1 MRKFSA
7 LSKWTPKTVV
17 SIVVLTTLSAC
28 AVTPT
33 PLTQTDVQSAAADRK
48 ARYIPKD
55 QVPVTGAI
63 GLHEAMARALK
74 YNLDRKIEIAKLQMR
89 SSQVDISKMEML
101 PQFVASSEFSKR
113 DNDPGS
119 YSVNLGTGSQSTT
132 ASRSVDRES
141 QSSDLS
147 VSWNIL
153 DFGLSYYRAQ
163 QAANNAL
170 IASEEKRAVT
180 NRLLEDVRTAYWR
193 AASAQRLEGR
203 LAKLLNRAERA
214 LSDSRALSDDG
225 QSDPLIN
232 LKYQRDMLRLIVEIK
247 GLRRDLDVAK
257 RQLAAL
263 INVPPNQTI
272 RVRTN
277 DYASPPSLKM
287 SATQLVDLALLNRPE
302 LREIS
307 YEMRN
312 LELDKKS
319 AALGMLPSISPFVT
333 ASASTNELL
342 VNQDW
347 MNAGVRVSWDLLGVA
362 TQGGQTKYY
371 KNSQALLDAR
381 SLALTQAI
389 ATQVHVAHARF
400 GLLKDE
406 VKAARDY
413 RNVSRK
419 IAKTINDQA
428 ETGSAGNQDSV
439 YEEMNAIL
447 AEMRYDTKFA
457 ELQNT
462 YANLFSSIGLNMY
475 PIADVENIDLIELKD
490 QIHATWQ
497 AMGEG
502 IH

>member
-7 LSKWTPKTVV
+7 LTKWTPKTVV

-28 AVTPT
+28 VVTPT

-48 ARYIPKD
+48 ARYVPKD

-74 YNLDRKIEIAKLQMR
+74 YNLDRKIEIAKLQRR
-89 SSQVDISKMEML
+89 SSQLDISKMEML

-141 QSSDLS
+141 QSSD
-147 VSWNIL
+147 
-153 DFGLSYYRAQ
+153 
-163 QAANNAL
+163 
-170 IASEEKRAVT
+170 
-180 NRLLEDVRTAYWR
+180 
-193 AASAQRLEGR
+193 
-203 LAKLLNRAERA
+203 
-214 LSDSRALSDDG
+214 SRALSDDG
-225 QSDPLIN
+225 QSDPLVN

-263 INVPPNQTI
+263 INVPPTQTI

-277 DYASPPSLKM
+277 DYATPLSLKM
-287 SATQLVDLALLNRPE
+287 SASQLVDLALLNRPE

-319 AALGMLPSISPFVT
+319 AALGILPSISPFVT
-333 ASASTNELL
+333 ASASTNDLL
-342 VNQDW
+342 VNRDW

-362 TQGGQTKYY
+362 TQGSQTKLY

-475 PIADVENIDLIELKD
+475 PIADVENIDLVQLKD

>member
-7 LSKWTPKTVV
+7 LTKWTPKTVV

-48 ARYIPKD
+48 ARYVPKD

-89 SSQVDISKMEML
+89 SSQLDISKMEML

-141 QSSDLS
+141 QSSD
-147 VSWNIL
+147 
-153 DFGLSYYRAQ
+153 
-163 QAANNAL
+163 
-170 IASEEKRAVT
+170 
-180 NRLLEDVRTAYWR
+180 
-193 AASAQRLEGR
+193 
-203 LAKLLNRAERA
+203 
-214 LSDSRALSDDG
+214 SRALSDDG
-225 QSDPLIN
+225 QSDPLVN

-263 INVPPNQTI
+263 INVPPTQTI

-277 DYASPPSLKM
+277 DYATPLSLKM
-287 SATQLVDLALLNRPE
+287 AASQLVDLALLNRPE

-319 AALGMLPSISPFVT
+319 AALGILPSISPFVT
-333 ASASTNELL
+333 ASASTNDLL
-342 VNQDW
+342 VNRDW

-362 TQGGQTKYY
+362 TQGSQTKLY

-475 PIADVENIDLIELKD
+475 PIADVENIDLVQLKD

>member
-7 LSKWTPKTVV
+7 LTKWTPKTVV

-48 ARYIPKD
+48 ARYVPKD

-89 SSQVDISKMEML
+89 SSQLDISKMEML

-141 QSSDLS
+141 QSSD
-147 VSWNIL
+147 
-153 DFGLSYYRAQ
+153 
-163 QAANNAL
+163 
-170 IASEEKRAVT
+170 
-180 NRLLEDVRTAYWR
+180 
-193 AASAQRLEGR
+193 
-203 LAKLLNRAERA
+203 
-214 LSDSRALSDDG
+214 SRALSDDG
-225 QSDPLIN
+225 QSDPLVN

-263 INVPPNQTI
+263 INVPPTQTI

-277 DYASPPSLKM
+277 DYATPLSLKM
-287 SATQLVDLALLNRPE
+287 SASQLVDLALLNRPE

-319 AALGMLPSISPFVT
+319 AALGILPSISPFVT
-333 ASASTNELL
+333 ASASTNDLL
-342 VNQDW
+342 VNRDW

-362 TQGGQTKYY
+362 TQGSQTKLY

-475 PIADVENIDLIELKD
+475 PIADVENIDLVQLKD